1 MVDIHRIVATIDSH
15 HRDFVHK
22 GSIHMG
28 SIIEHNLH
36 MGFVIASLAF
46 LTCPACPTYLAYFIA
61 ACLVIMVVVIELLT
75 KINLAIATFQIITK
89 LEVVDHQIDLAELAK
104 LADWSPFVAVVNQI
118 AVVGM
123 GQLAF
128 IEHPF
133 VLLHPFVEQLHHPL
147 VGQLHPFIVRLHPFI
162 VLLHPFAERHL
173 GIITGYIIAAIN
185 FNSFDSYLS
194 TVEADHLNWIT
205 RPYVVSRL
213 QMFHSG

>member
-1 MVDIHRIVATIDSH
+1 MEERYRRQATNLDRHHQPIIVHIHSLPSAEDFHRAAHMASSMVDIHRIVATIDSH

-75 KINLAIATFQIITK
+75 KINLAVAAFQIIIK

-104 LADWSPFVAVVNQI
+104 LAD
-118 AVVGM
+118 
-123 GQLAF
+123 
-128 IEHPF
+128 
-133 VLLHPFVEQLHHPL
+133 
-147 VGQLHPFIVRLHPFI
+147 
-162 VLLHPFAERHL
+162 
-173 GIITGYIIAAIN
+173 
-185 FNSFDSYLS
+185 
-194 TVEADHLNWIT
+194 
-205 RPYVVSRL
+205 
-213 QMFHSG
+213 